1 MTKALSIYKKM
12 KQTYTIKGMTC
23 GGCKTSV
30 EKHLSSIELVTN
42 VEVFPEIE
50 EVTITFKHP
59 VSIDIF
65 KRVLP
70 EKFSLFEKSHK
81 SSIQDISSISEKG
94 QDASKAK
101 QLQPLFII
109 LFYLAMAVIFLN
121 YKDWNSREMM
131 FDFMGLFFIVFSFFK
146 MLDLKNFPISFSMYD
161 PLAKKI
167 RFYGWIYPFIEVFLG
182 LLFLMRIKLLSALV
196 ITIIIL
202 GITTIGVIKTLVNKK
217 NIQCACLGTALKLPM
232 TEATLIE
239 NALMLSMS
247 IFLVLNL

>member
-1 MTKALSIYKKM
+1 M

-30 EKHLSSIELVTN
+30 EKHIGGVEFVTN
-42 VEVFPEIE
+42 VEVSLEME
-50 EVTITFKHP
+50 EVTITLEHP
-59 VSIDIF
+59 ISIDIF
-65 KRVLP
+65 KKVLP
-70 EKFSLFEKSHK
+70 EKFNLFEKSYK
-81 SSIQDISSISEKG
+81 SRIQDISSISEKE
-94 QDASKAK
+94 QEVSKVK

-109 LFYLAMAVIFLN
+109 LFYLATTVIFLN

-161 PLAKKI
+161 PLAEKI
-167 RFYGWIYPFIEVFLG
+167 LFYGWVYPFIEIALG
-182 LLFLMRIKLLSALV
+182 LIFLVRFELNIALYV
-196 ITIIIL
+196 TIVIL
-202 GITTIGVIKTLVNKK
+202 GITTFGVTKTLMNKK

-247 IFLVLNL
+247 IFLVLS

>member
-1 MTKALSIYKKM
+1 M

-30 EKHLSSIELVTN
+30 EKHIGSIEFVTN
-42 VEVFPEIE
+42 AKVSLEME
-50 EVTITFKHP
+50 EVTVTLEHP
-59 VSIDIF
+59 VPF
-65 KRVLP
+65 QKLKNALP
-70 EKFSLFEKSHK
+70 EKFNLFEKSHK
-81 SSIQDISSISEKG
+81 SSGQNISSISKKG
-94 QDASKAK
+94 QETSKVK

-109 LFYLAMAVIFLN
+109 LFYLVTAVIFLN

-146 MLDLKNFPISFSMYD
+146 MLDLKNFPTSFSMYD
-161 PLAKKI
+161 PLAEKI
-167 RFYGWIYPFIEVFLG
+167 RFYGRVYPFIETVLG
-182 LLFLMRIKLLSALV
+182 LMLLIRFELNIALYV
-196 ITIIIL
+196 TIVIL
-202 GITTIGVIKTLVNKK
+202 GITTFGVIKTLMNKK

-247 IFLVLNL
+247 IFLVWSL

>member
-1 MTKALSIYKKM
+1 M

-30 EKHLSSIELVTN
+30 EKHIGSIEFVTN
-42 VEVFPEIE
+42 AKVSLEME
-50 EVTITFKHP
+50 EVTVTLEHP
-59 VSIDIF
+59 VPF
-65 KRVLP
+65 QKLKNALP
-70 EKFSLFEKSHK
+70 EKFNLFEKSHK
-81 SSIQDISSISEKG
+81 SSGQNISSISKKG
-94 QDASKAK
+94 QETSKVK

-109 LFYLAMAVIFLN
+109 LFYLVTAVIFLN

-146 MLDLKNFPISFSMYD
+146 MLDLKNFPTSFRMYD
-161 PLAKKI
+161 PLAEKI
-167 RFYGWIYPFIEVFLG
+167 RFYGRVYPFIETVLG
-182 LLFLMRIKLLSALV
+182 LMLLVRFELNIALYF
-196 ITIIIL
+196 TIVIL
-202 GITTIGVIKTLVNKK
+202 GITTFGVIKTLMNKK

-247 IFLVLNL
+247 IFLVWSL

>member
-1 MTKALSIYKKM
+1 M

-30 EKHLSSIELVTN
+30 EKHIGGVEFVTN
-42 VEVFPEIE
+42 VEVSLEME
-50 EVTITFKHP
+50 EVTITLEHP
-59 VSIDIF
+59 ISIDIF
-65 KRVLP
+65 KKVLP
-70 EKFSLFEKSHK
+70 EKFNLFEKSYK
-81 SSIQDISSISEKG
+81 SRIQDISSISEKE
-94 QDASKAK
+94 QEVSKVK

-109 LFYLAMAVIFLN
+109 LFYLATTVIFLN

-146 MLDLKNFPISFSMYD
+146 MLDLKNFPTSFSMYD
-161 PLAKKI
+161 PLSKKI
-167 RFYGWIYPFIEVFLG
+167 PFYGWVYPFIEIALG
-182 LLFLMRIKLLSALV
+182 LMFLMRFELNIALYV
-196 ITIIIL
+196 TIVIL
-202 GITTIGVIKTLVNKK
+202 GITTFGVTKTLMNKK

-247 IFLVLNL
+247 IFLVLS

>member
-1 MTKALSIYKKM
+1 M

-23 GGCKTSV
+23 GGCKSSV
-30 EKHLSSIELVTN
+30 EKHLGSIELVTN
-42 VEVFPEIE
+42 VEVSSEIE
-50 EVTITFKHP
+50 EVTITLEHP

-65 KRVLP
+65 KKVLP
-70 EKFSLFEKSHK
+70 KKFNLFEKPNISSTHK
-81 SSIQDISSISEKG
+81 ITSISEKV
-94 QDASKAK
+94 QEDSKVK

-109 LFYLAMAVIFLN
+109 LFYLATTVIFLN

-146 MLDLKNFPISFSMYD
+146 MLDLKNFPTSFSMYD
-161 PLAKKI
+161 PLSKKI
-167 RFYGWIYPFIEVFLG
+167 PFYGWVYPFIEIALG
-182 LLFLMRIKLLSALV
+182 LMFLMRFELNIALYV
-196 ITIIIL
+196 TIVIL
-202 GITTIGVIKTLVNKK
+202 GITTFGVTKTLMNKK

-247 IFLVLNL
+247 IFLVLS

>member
-1 MTKALSIYKKM
+1 
-12 KQTYTIKGMTC
+12 
-23 GGCKTSV
+23 
-30 EKHLSSIELVTN
+30 
-42 VEVFPEIE
+42 
-50 EVTITFKHP
+50 
-59 VSIDIF
+59 
-65 KRVLP
+65 
-70 EKFSLFEKSHK
+70 
-81 SSIQDISSISEKG
+81 
-94 QDASKAK
+94 
-101 QLQPLFII
+101 
-109 LFYLAMAVIFLN
+109 
-121 YKDWNSREMM
+121 
-131 FDFMGLFFIVFSFFK
+131 

-167 RFYGWIYPFIEVFLG
+167 RFYGWIYPFIEIFLG

-196 ITIIIL
+196 MTIIIL

>member
-1 MTKALSIYKKM
+1 M

-23 GGCKTSV
+23 GGCKSSV
-30 EKHLSSIELVTN
+30 KKHIWGVEFVTN
-42 VEVFPEIE
+42 VEVSLEME
-50 EVTITFKHP
+50 EVTITLEHP
-59 VSIDIF
+59 ISIDIF
-65 KRVLP
+65 KKVLP
-70 EKFSLFEKSHK
+70 EKFNLFEKSYK
-81 SSIQDISSISEKG
+81 SRIQDISSISEKE
-94 QDASKAK
+94 QEVSKVK

-109 LFYLAMAVIFLN
+109 LFYLATTVIFLN

-161 PLAKKI
+161 PLAEKI
-167 RFYGWIYPFIEVFLG
+167 LFYGWVYPFIEIALG
-182 LLFLMRIKLLSALV
+182 LMFLVRFELNIALYV
-196 ITIIIL
+196 TIVIL
-202 GITTIGVIKTLVNKK
+202 GITTFGVTKTLMNKK

-247 IFLVLNL
+247 IFLVLS

>member
-1 MTKALSIYKKM
+1 M

-23 GGCKTSV
+23 GGCKTSI
-30 EKHLSSIELVTN
+30 EKHIGGVEFVTN
-42 VEVFPEIE
+42 VEVSLEME
-50 EVTITFKHP
+50 EVTITLEHP
-59 VSIDIF
+59 ISIDIF
-65 KRVLP
+65 KKVLP
-70 EKFSLFEKSHK
+70 EKFNLFEKSYK
-81 SSIQDISSISEKG
+81 SRIQDISSISEKE
-94 QDASKAK
+94 QEVSKVK

-109 LFYLAMAVIFLN
+109 LFYLATTVIFLN

-161 PLAKKI
+161 PLAEKI
-167 RFYGWIYPFIEVFLG
+167 LFYGWVYPFIEIALG
-182 LLFLMRIKLLSALV
+182 LMFLVRFELNIALYV
-196 ITIIIL
+196 TIVIL
-202 GITTIGVIKTLVNKK
+202 GITTFGVTKTLMNKK

-247 IFLVLNL
+247 IFLVLS

>member
-1 MTKALSIYKKM
+1 M

-30 EKHLSSIELVTN
+30 EKHIGGVEFVTN
-42 VEVFPEIE
+42 VEVSLEME
-50 EVTITFKHP
+50 EVTVTLEHP
-59 VSIDIF
+59 ISIDIL
-65 KRVLP
+65 KKALP
-70 EKFSLFEKSHK
+70 EKFNLFEKSHK
-81 SSIQDISSISEKG
+81 SRIHDISSISEKG
-94 QDASKAK
+94 QEASKVK

-109 LFYLAMAVIFLN
+109 LFYLATTVIFLN

-146 MLDLKNFPISFSMYD
+146 MLDLKNFPTSFSMYD
-161 PLAKKI
+161 PLAEKI
-167 RFYGWIYPFIEVFLG
+167 LFYGWVYPFIEIALG
-182 LLFLMRIKLLSALV
+182 LMFLVRFELNIALYV
-196 ITIIIL
+196 TIVIL
-202 GITTIGVIKTLVNKK
+202 GITTFGVTKTLMNKK

-247 IFLVLNL
+247 IFLVLS